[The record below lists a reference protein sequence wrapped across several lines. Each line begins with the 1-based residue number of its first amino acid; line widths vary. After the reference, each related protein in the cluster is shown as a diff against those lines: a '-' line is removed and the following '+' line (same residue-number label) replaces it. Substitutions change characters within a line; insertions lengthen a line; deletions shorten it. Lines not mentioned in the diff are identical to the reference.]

1 MHLRP
6 EVDKVKPNAAPARP
20 GVPFGPMTPRQL
32 LSAVAAAVLLG
43 AAACTS
49 ADSKKADAPAASAA
63 DRRFDTFK
71 EQFIERL
78 WRLNPDAAAYQGY
91 HKYDNELVVN
101 DSAWRAGARA
111 QYARELGR
119 LGEFP
124 LDSLSAHN
132 QTDHRMLADFLRGAQ
147 WSLDSLRAWAW
158 DPSSYNLGDPIG
170 MLLNGRHAPLNKRLL
185 ALSDKLSHATAY
197 YEAATRNLRHPSVEH
212 VRLAVLQN
220 NGTLELLPQVLDS
233 VEKSTIT
240 AFQKERLRQQ
250 LTVTRTAIEGYVKG
264 LETSLTTADPAARSY
279 RLGPALYARKFHH
292 DLTSAYTPDQLYQ
305 RAVAHKEELLRDMET
320 LSRELWP
327 KYCAGQTQPT
337 DRRQLIRQVID
348 KLTLNHTTP
357 DSFVVA
363 VRRQIPRL
371 VKFVDE
377 KRLLTQDPS
386 KPLVVRETPLYM
398 RGGGAGA
405 SISAPGPYDK
415 GADTYYNVSPIT
427 PADYSPEAAESYLRE
442 YNRYTLQI
450 LNIHEAIP
458 GHYTQLVYA
467 NRSPSLVKAIFGNG
481 SMVEGWAVYSE
492 RMMLENGYGAT
503 VQNGKEVPSPE
514 LWLLYYKWNL
524 RTTLNTILDISV
536 HTKNMSQAD
545 GLALLMNDGFQ
556 ERAEAEGKWRRVQ
569 LSQVQLCSY
578 FDGYSQIM
586 DLREELKAHQG
597 KTFDL
602 RTFHEQFLS
611 YGSAPVRYIRN
622 LMLARTAPAVA
633 GKRE

>member
-1 MHLRP
+1 MKHRYPSLRYFTI
-6 EVDKVKPNAAPARP
+6 AAV
-20 GVPFGPMTPRQL
+20 GLL
-32 LSAVAAAVLLG
+32 LSA
-43 AAACTS
+43 AACQSSDS
-49 ADSKKADAPAASAA
+49 AKTGAPPVASAA
-63 DRRFDTFK
+63 DQRFDTFK
-71 EQFIERL
+71 EAFIERL
-78 WRLNPDAAAYQGY
+78 WRLNPDWAAYQGY
-91 HKYDNELVVN
+91 HKYDAALVVN

-119 LGEFP
+119 LDGFAP
-124 LDSLSAHN
+124 DSLSANN

-147 WSLDSLRAWAW
+147 WSLDSLRAWEW
-158 DPSSYNLGDPIG
+158 DAASYNLGDPIG
-170 MLLNGRHAPLNKRLL
+170 MLLTGRHAPLDKRLT
-185 ALSDKLSHATAY
+185 ALSDKLSKANDY
-197 YEAATRNLRHPSVEH
+197 YEAAARNLRHPSVEH
-212 VRLAVLQN
+212 LKLAVLQN
-220 NGTLELLPQVLDS
+220 EGTLALLPQVLDS
-233 VEKSTIT
+233 VKKSTLT
-240 AFQKERLRQQ
+240 PFQQERLTQQ
-250 LTVTRTAIEGYVKG
+250 VANTRTAITGYVAG
-264 LETSLTTADPAARSY
+264 LKARINAPLDPQAHPY
-279 RLGPALYARKFHH
+279 RLGAAQYARKFHH

-305 RAVAHKEELLRDMET
+305 RAVAHKEELLTDMAKI
-320 LSRELWP
+320 SAELWP
-327 KYCAGQTQPT
+327 KYGAGKSQSA
-337 DRRQLIRQVID
+337 DRQQLIRTVID

-363 VRRQIPRL
+363 VRQQIPRL
-371 VKFVDE
+371 VAFVNE
-377 KRLLTQDPS
+377 KNLLTQDPS

-427 PADYSPEAAESYLRE
+427 KEDYSPEAAESYLRE

-492 RMMLENGYGAT
+492 RMMLENGYGD
-503 VQNGKEVPSPE
+503 NSKE

-536 HTKNMSQAD
+536 HTKNLSQAD
-545 GLALLMNDGFQ
+545 ALTLLTRDGFQ

-578 FDGYSQIM
+578 FDGYQQIM
-586 DLREELKAHQG
+586 DLREELKAKQA

-602 RTFHEQFLS
+602 RAFHEQFLS
-611 YGSAPVRYIRN
+611 YGSAPVRYIRD
-622 LMLARTAPAVA
+622 LMLARTTPAVA
-633 GKRE
+633 EVR